1 MPAEIPGVPEIAFEI
16 HELHDGERV
25 KFGQLELEAVAT
37 EHGIPTFGLRAA
49 ADGVTLAYSAD
60 TGPCDGI
67 GRLAEGA
74 DVLLCEASWIRRPH
88 SVPPIHL
95 TAQQAGRCAAE
106 AGVGQLVLTHMRPDA
121 DPAVALGEAGDAF
134 GSAVSVAIE
143 GAVLGPGY

>member
-1 MPAEIPGVPEIAFEI
+1 MLGPPGLAQHVRATMPAEIPGVPEIAFEI

-25 KFGQLELEAVAT
+25 KFGQLELEAGAT

-95 TAQQAGRCAAE
+95 TALAE
-106 AGVGQLVLTHMRPDA
+106 RWVMILSLIH
-121 DPAVALGEAGDAF
+121 
-134 GSAVSVAIE
+134 I
-143 GAVLGPGY
+143 